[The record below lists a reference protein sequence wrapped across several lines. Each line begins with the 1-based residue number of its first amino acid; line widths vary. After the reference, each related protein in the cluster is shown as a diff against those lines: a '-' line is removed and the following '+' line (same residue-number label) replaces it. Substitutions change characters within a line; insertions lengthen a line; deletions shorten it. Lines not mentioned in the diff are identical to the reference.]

1 MFVLLLVRLIMYIN
15 LQLSDDQCNE
25 LLSRLAYKIETV
37 TLYYHKDIDPHGKY
51 KELDGNEWRVVYK
64 GEKPQEL
71 CKEKPFLDEC
81 RKYLYHNVVQEIVSN
96 CFFNMILQYN

>member
-1 MFVLLLVRLIMYIN
+1 MYIT

-25 LLSRLAYKIETV
+25 LLSRLGYKIETV
-37 TLYYHKDIDPHGKY
+37 TLYYCKDIDPYGKY
-51 KELDGNEWRVVYK
+51 KELDGNEWKVIYK

-81 RKYLYHNVVQEIVSN
+81 RKYLYHNAVQEIVSN
-96 CFFNMILQYN
+96 CFFNMILQHN

>member
-1 MFVLLLVRLIMYIN
+1 MNTYIN

-25 LLSRLAYKIETV
+25 LVSKLGYKIETV
-37 TLYYHKDIDPHGKY
+37 TLYYYKDIDPYGEY
-51 KELDGNEWRVVYK
+51 KELDGNVWKVIYK

-81 RKYLYHNVVQEIVSN
+81 RKYLYHNVVQEIISN
-96 CFFNMILQYN
+96 CFFNMILQCN

>member
-1 MFVLLLVRLIMYIN
+1 MYIN
-15 LQLSDDQCNE
+15 LKLSDDQCNE
-25 LLSRLAYKIETV
+25 LLSRLGYKIETI
-37 TLYYHKDIDPHGKY
+37 TLYCYKDIDPYGKY
-51 KELDGNEWRVVYK
+51 KELYGNEWKVIYK

-96 CFFNMILQYN
+96 CFFNMILQHNPFSCEHN

>member
-1 MFVLLLVRLIMYIN
+1 MKTYIN

-25 LLSRLAYKIETV
+25 LLSRLGYKIETV
-37 TLYYHKDIDPHGKY
+37 ILYYYKDIDPYGKY
-51 KELDGNEWRVVYK
+51 KELDGNEWKVIYL

-81 RKYLYHNVVQEIVSN
+81 RKYLYPNAIQKIVSN
-96 CFFNMILQYN
+96 CFFNMILQHN

>member
-1 MFVLLLVRLIMYIN
+1 MFVLLLERLVMYIN
-15 LQLSDDQCNE
+15 LQFSDDQCNE
-25 LLSRLAYKIETV
+25 LVFKLGYKIETV
-37 TLYYHKDIDPHGKY
+37 TLYYYKDIDPHGKY
-51 KELDGNEWRVVYK
+51 KELDGNEWKVVYK